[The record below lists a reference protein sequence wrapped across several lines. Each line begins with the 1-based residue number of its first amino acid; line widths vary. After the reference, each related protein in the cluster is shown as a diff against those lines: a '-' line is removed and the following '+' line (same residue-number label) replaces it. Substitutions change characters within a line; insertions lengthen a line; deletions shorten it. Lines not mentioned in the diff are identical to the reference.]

1 MLPVQLPVPL
11 NGCNCRTSCF
21 LLLLMAVE
29 MDETNLIGPQMH
41 VRSTEKM
48 RAAGQPP
55 APECFAFHSGP
66 VGHVS
71 WAAKSQGDQQSHMEP
86 FELNQPCTGV
96 DKEKGLSVCMALRV
110 SFTNT
115 FYIFLH

>member
-55 APECFAFHSGP
+55 APECFAFHRRSRRARELGSKVTRGP
-66 VGHVS
+66 
-71 WAAKSQGDQQSHMEP
+71 AKSHGA
-86 FELNQPCTGV
+86 V
-96 DKEKGLSVCMALRV
+96 
-110 SFTNT
+110 
-115 FYIFLH
+115 